1 MAALTLIRDA
11 RVYGPAPLSLEPVDV
26 LVAGHGIVAIGPS
39 LAATLGLS
47 STSGHVEIVD
57 CEGRALVP
65 GFVDGHVHL
74 TGGGGEAGFQT
85 RVPRLMLS
93 SIVRAGVTT
102 VVGVLGT
109 DGVTRTMRDLV
120 ATVLGLRAEGLSAYC
135 YTGNYAVPPPTLTG
149 SVKDDIVFVDPIIG
163 VGELALSDHRSS
175 QPTYDELLR
184 IASDAYVAGLTA
196 GKSGV
201 VHLHMGDGA
210 RGLELVRR
218 ALAESELPARLW
230 HPTHLNRNPSL
241 WGEALALASEPQ
253 RPYCDVTAFPA
264 DDADP
269 GMPAERAVIEWLDAG
284 LPANRITVS
293 SDGGGC
299 LPSFDADGRM
309 TAMGVGACATMAVT
323 LSALVR
329 SGVSLD
335 GALPCVTS
343 NPARVLGLTAKGR
356 IAVGADA
363 DLIILDPD
371 TAMPS
376 SVMARGRFVVR
387 DGVLTEGGRG
397 VFERPFEGKRP

>member
-11 RVYGPAPLSLEPVDV
+11 RVYGPAPLSFDPIDV
-26 LVAGHGIVAIGPS
+26 LVAGHEIVAIGPS
-39 LAATLGLS
+39 LAESLGLS
-47 STSGHVEIVD
+47 SASGHLAIVD
-57 CEGRALVP
+57 CQGRALVP
-65 GFVDGHVHL
+65 GFVDAHVHV

-85 RVPRLMLS
+85 RVPRLLLS
-93 SIVRAGVTT
+93 SIVSAGVTT

-120 ATVLGLRAEGLSAYC
+120 ATILGLRAEGLSAYC

-149 SVKDDIVFVDPIIG
+149 SVKDDIVFIDPIIG

-175 QPTYDELLR
+175 QPTYEELLR

-201 VHLHMGDGA
+201 VHLHMGDGV

-241 WGEALALASEPQ
+241 WAEALALAGEPQ

-269 GMPAERAVIEWLDAG
+269 GMPAERAVVAWLDAG
-284 LPANRITVS
+284 LPTDRITVS

-309 TAMGVGACATMAVT
+309 TAMGVGACATMALT

-329 SGVSLD
+329 SGVALD
-335 GALPCVTS
+335 LALPCVTS